1 MNAPAPRPD
10 VRRARR
16 IVVKFGSS
24 ILTKD
29 GVLRPRRIA
38 DLARQ
43 VAQLYDDGREVV
55 VVSSGAIALGSRK
68 LGWTHPGRSI
78 PEPSLMTWRAMRPA
92 SLS

>member
-43 VAQLYDDGREVV
+43 VSQLYDDGREVV
-55 VVSSGAIALGSRK
+55 VVSSGAIALENNK
-68 LGWTHPGRSI
+68 DTHAHICRVYMNGKGVI
-78 PEPSLMTWRAMRPA
+78 EHAA
-92 SLS
+92 